1 MADQSGHPLANVRVT
16 FAGKGAQIYAS
27 TVKTNS
33 TGIASILAAP
43 TLTGNV
49 SVTATVVGTSKSL
62 VFNEIGANPPAM

>member
-1 MADQSGHPLANVRVT
+1 M
-16 FAGKGAQIYAS
+16 
-27 TVKTNS
+27 KTNS

-62 VFNEIGANPPAM
+62 IFKEIGVNPPAL